1 MAQSQPPA
9 SEGQN
14 PDARDASKK
23 PIPQGSWLSSLFGR
37 PVKEDALPENA
48 LQITRTG
55 QETGAGQPGFAAPS
69 LPETELE
76 SIDQAPPAKVEY
88 RPFAERYE
96 HMGEIGR
103 GGMGRVVKA
112 RDRPLG
118 RIVAVKRVKGELA
131 PELLARFLLE
141 AQFLAKLNHPNLV
154 TIYDISRDDEGPYL
168 VMEYVEG
175 ESLAERLKRGPIALD
190 EAVRILLDVCEGV
203 MVAHQGGIIHRDI
216 KPHNIILMKNGKAK
230 LVDFGIARQLD
241 ATEGDTVTGQLLGTL
256 DFMAP
261 EQFVSSKTAEKR
273 SDLFS
278 LAATFYNMVTGEIP
292 RPIHSEELDDNVR
305 HVVMKALRR
314 NPKDRQQSVKE
325 FSEQLRQCGSSNPV
339 APTPVVAPVV
349 APVVSTV
356 VKPVITPLVSPVA
369 RGTFAGVTAGEL
381 KELGVGMRFRWCPPT
396 APKTFLMGTPGATDD
411 EAAVSVRLTQ
421 GFWLGETVVTQSQW
435 QAVMKSAPWK
445 GKDYVK
451 EGSDYPASYISH
463 GDAGD
468 GNLEADSAS
477 DFCDLLTERER
488 KAGRLPADWRYQLP
502 SEAQWEY
509 ACRAGTTTNFY
520 FGNNQNRLDEYGWFD
535 KNAHGAGES
544 YAHRV
549 GLKLPNDW
557 GLLDMHGNLWEWCRD
572 WYQDKLPGGDDPVVL
587 SKGSYRVYRGGS
599 WDYGASYCRSAY
611 RSWFTPDDR
620 SNRLGFRVAAVPSS
634 E

>member
-1 MAQSQPPA
+1 VAQSQPPA
-9 SEGQN
+9 HDGKN
-14 PDARDASKK
+14 PDAR
-23 PIPQGSWLSSLFGR
+23 
-37 PVKEDALPENA
+37 
-48 LQITRTG
+48 
-55 QETGAGQPGFAAPS
+55 
-69 LPETELE
+69 ETELE
-76 SIDQAPPAKVEY
+76 SIDQSPSAKVEY

-96 HMGEIGR
+96 DMGEIGS

-112 RDRPLG
+112 RDRQLD
-118 RIVAVKRVKGELA
+118 RIVAVKRVNGELA

-154 TIYDISRDDEGPYL
+154 TIYDIARDDEGPYL

-190 EAVRILLDVCEGV
+190 EAVRILLEVCAGV
-203 MVAHQGGIIHRDI
+203 MVAHQVGIIHRDI
-216 KPHNIILMKNGKAK
+216 KPQNIILMKNGKAK

-241 ATEGDTVTGQLLGTL
+241 ATDGDTNTGQLLGTL

-278 LAATFYNMVTGEIP
+278 LAATFYNLVTRISP
-292 RPIHSEELDDNVR
+292 RYIHSEELPGSVR
-305 HVVMKALRR
+305 AVVMKALK
-314 NPKDRQQSVKE
+314 PKLEDRQQSVKE
-325 FSEQLRQCGSSNPV
+325 FSEQLRQSVSANTV
-339 APTPVVAPVV
+339 APTPVVARVV

-369 RGTFAGVTAGEL
+369 RGTFAGVTEGDS

-396 APKTFLMGTPGATDD
+396 APKTFLMGTPGDTGD

-477 DFCDLLTERER
+477 DFCDLLTELER

-502 SEAQWEY
+502 TEAQWEY
-509 ACRAGTTTNFY
+509 ACRAGTPTKFY

-535 KNAHGAGES
+535 KNAKDAGEQ

-557 GLLDMHGNLWEWCRD
+557 GLLDMYGNLWEWCRD
-572 WYQDKLPGGDDPVVL
+572 WYQIKLPGGDDPVVL
-587 SKGSYRVYRGGS
+587 SKGSYRVSRGGC
-599 WDYGASYCRSAY
+599 WYYAASDCRSAY
-611 RSWFTPDDR
+611 RSGYAPGCRYLD
-620 SNRLGFRVAAVPSS
+620 LGFRVAAVPSS

>member
-1 MAQSQPPA
+1 MAQSHSPA

-14 PDARDASKK
+14 PDAR
-23 PIPQGSWLSSLFGR
+23 
-37 PVKEDALPENA
+37 
-48 LQITRTG
+48 
-55 QETGAGQPGFAAPS
+55 
-69 LPETELE
+69 ETELE

-96 HMGEIGR
+96 YLGEIGS
-103 GGMGRVVKA
+103 GGMGRVIMA
-112 RDRPLG
+112 RDRQLG
-118 RIVAVKRVKGELA
+118 RIVAVKRVKVELA
-131 PELLARFLLE
+131 RELLARFLLE

-154 TIYDISRDDEGPYL
+154 TIYDIARDDEGPYL

-190 EAVRILLDVCEGV
+190 EAVRILLEVCEGV
-203 MVAHQGGIIHRDI
+203 VVAHQAGVIHRDI
-216 KPHNIILMKNGKAK
+216 KPHNVILTNNGKAK

-241 ATEGDTVTGQLLGTL
+241 ATDGDTNTGQLLGTL

-292 RPIHSEELDDNVR
+292 RPIHSEELPDNVR
-305 HVVMKALRR
+305 HVVMQALRR
-314 NPKDRQQSVKE
+314 NPDHRQQSVKE
-325 FSEQLRQCGSSNPV
+325 FSAQLRQSVSSNTV
-339 APTPVVAPVV
+339 GPTPVVAPVIR
-349 APVVSTV
+349 
-356 VKPVITPLVSPVA
+356 PVITPLVSPVA
-369 RGTFAGVTAGEL
+369 RGTFAGVTAGDS
-381 KELGVGMRFRWCPPT
+381 KELGVGMRYRWCPQT

-411 EAAVSVRLTQ
+411 EAAVSARLTQ

-477 DFCDLLTERER
+477 DFCDLLTELER

-509 ACRAGTTTNFY
+509 ACRAGTTTKFY
-520 FGNNQNRLDEYGWFD
+520 FGDNQNRLDEYGWFE
-535 KNAHGAGES
+535 KNANGVGES
-544 YAHRV
+544 YPHRV

-572 WYQDKLPGGDDPVVL
+572 WYQAKLPGGDDPVVL
-587 SKGSYRVYRGGS
+587 SKGSYRVSRGGCWS
-599 WDYGASYCRSAY
+599 FGATYCRSAFRSLYTPGY
-611 RSWFTPDDR
+611 RDDG
-620 SNRLGFRVAAVPSS
+620 LGFRVAVVPSS

>member
-1 MAQSQPPA
+1 MAKSQPPA

-14 PDARDASKK
+14 PDSR
-23 PIPQGSWLSSLFGR
+23 
-37 PVKEDALPENA
+37 
-48 LQITRTG
+48 
-55 QETGAGQPGFAAPS
+55 
-69 LPETELE
+69 ETELE
-76 SIDQAPPAKVEY
+76 SIDQDPLKTVEY
-88 RPFAERYE
+88 CVFAKRYDYLA
-96 HMGEIGR
+96 EIGK
-103 GGMGRVVKA
+103 GGMGRVFKA
-112 RDRPLG
+112 FDRKLV
-118 RIVAVKRVKGELA
+118 RNVAVKRVKGD
-131 PELLARFLLE
+131 LLPILLSRFFRE

-175 ESLAERLKRGPIALD
+175 ESLAERLKRGKIAPD

-203 MVAHQGGIIHRDI
+203 MFAHQNGIIHRDI
-216 KPHNIILMKNGKAK
+216 KPHNIILMNDGKAK

-241 ATEGDTVTGQLLGTL
+241 AADGNTTTGQVLGTP
-256 DFMAP
+256 DFMAH
-261 EQFVSSKTAEKR
+261 EQSVSSKTAEER

-292 RPIHSEELDDNVR
+292 RPIHSKKLPSSVR
-305 HVVMKALRR
+305 AVVMQALKR
-314 NPKDRQQSVKE
+314 KLEDRQQSVKE

-349 APVVSTV
+349 STV
-356 VKPVITPLVSPVA
+356 VEPVITPLVSPVT

-381 KELGVGMRFRWCPPT
+381 KELGVGIRFRWCPPT
-396 APKTFLMGTPGATDD
+396 APKTFLMGTPGATDN

-477 DFCDLLTERER
+477 DFCDLLTELER

-502 SEAQWEY
+502 TEAQWEY
-509 ACRAGTTTNFY
+509 ACRAGTTTKFY
-520 FGNNQNRLDEYGWFD
+520 FGNNQNRLDDYGWFD
-535 KNAHGAGES
+535 KNAGGAGEK

-587 SKGSYRVYRGGS
+587 SKGSFRVIRGGS
-599 WDYGASYCRSAY
+599 WGLGASICRSAL
-611 RSWFTPDDR
+611 RFRFTPDYR
-620 SNRLGFRVAAVPSS
+620 YSSLGFRVAAVPSS